1 MLPMG
6 KMTLFF
12 LHFRLVSTQKH
23 CPLSLS
29 TNSIFVYSLWLALEC
44 VCMWLRAFALC
55 APAVTVNIHDTIG
68 FLWVLLLAF
77 LQLLRN
83 RHVFFWLESESEKKE
98 TKGERRKISVT
109 LAEGEEKNG
118 RITCNPTLSIKR
130 AINTAWVSLSVCSFR
145 AATATA
151 TAITKQNNPRQWQQQ
166 NKKPKNTDDEFL
178 FVTIFRNS
186 HGLVVFLCGCVAPLT
201 VTVVVY
207 KALSFT
213 SVSKSGTIA
222 SSWDVERN
230 RTIER
235 CEREAK

>member
-1 MLPMG
+1 MCVYVIASFCSLRACSHRQYTRHNRISVG
-6 KMTLFF
+6 FTFGFFAATSESARFF
-12 LHFRLVSTQKH
+12 LAGIWKWKKRDKG
-23 CPLSLS
+23 
-29 TNSIFVYSLWLALEC
+29 
-44 VCMWLRAFALC
+44 R
-55 APAVTVNIHDTIG
+55 
-68 FLWVLLLAF
+68 
-77 LQLLRN
+77 
-83 RHVFFWLESESEKKE
+83 EKKN
-98 TKGERRKISVT
+98 ISNF
-109 LAEGEEKNG
+109 GRGRGEKNG

-145 AATATA
+145 AATATE

-186 HGLVVFLCGCVAPLT
+186 HGLVGFLCGCVAPLT

-207 KALSFT
+207 EALSFT